1 MSDGSVDAP
10 GAEAPGV
17 DATAVEAPPPRRVL
31 VWDLPVRV
39 MHWSLVLAVCGSWAT
54 QELEGDWFRYHVWC
68 GYTVLLLVTTRL
80 LWGFVGTRHARFGN
94 FLRGPRAIL
103 GYLRGGAQY
112 VGHNPLGA
120 LMVVALLL
128 MLAVQAITGLFA
140 NDQIMNTGPLFG
152 YVSNAT
158 SDRIT
163 SIHGQLFDVLLA
175 AIALHVAAAFV
186 YLFLKREN
194 LILPMFTGR
203 KAAAQVPSDQAIS
216 SSRSWLALLI
226 LALLSGVLYWVLR
239 NAPEASLFMF

>member
-1 MSDGSVDAP
+1 MSDGPVDTSAPVP
-10 GAEAPGV
+10 GAQV
-17 DATAVEAPPPRRVL
+17 PPPAPQGKAL

-68 GYTVLLLVTTRL
+68 GYAVLLLVTTRL
-80 LWGFVGTRHARFGN
+80 LWGFVGTRHARFAS
-94 FLRGPRAIL
+94 FVRGPRAII
-103 GYLRGGAQY
+103 GYLRGGVQY
-112 VGHNPLGA
+112 AGHNPLGA

-128 MLAVQAITGLFA
+128 MLATQAITGLFA

-158 SDRIT
+158 SDRLT
-163 SIHGQLFDVLLA
+163 SIHGQLFDLLLA
-175 AIALHVAAAFV
+175 AIAVHVAAAFV

-194 LILPMFTGR
+194 LILPMITGR
-203 KAAAQVPSDQAIS
+203 KPAEQVPPEQAIDA
-216 SSRSWLALLI
+216 SRAWLALLI
-226 LALLSGVLYWVLR
+226 LAVLSGVLFWILR